1 MFVLPGNISGLILFS
16 VFALTALIQLIYYL
30 FFYSRVR
37 INKPA
42 LSKKKSL
49 KKGVSVIICA
59 KNESENLKNFLPSV
73 LEQEYPEF
81 EVIVVNDC
89 SDDDT
94 EDILKIFERQYP
106 HLRVTTIHKDA
117 SLAHSKK
124 MALFLGIKA
133 AKFEYLLMTD
143 ADCQPVSQDW
153 ISLMAANFSKEKG
166 FVLGYG
172 AYLREKGLLNKYIR
186 FDTMFIAMQYMGMAL
201 AGLPYMGVGRNLA
214 YKRSIFFEN
223 KGFGPYIN
231 LQSGDDDLFIN
242 KLANASNC
250 SVEMSQDS
258 FTRSIPADSFAALTK
273 QKARHLSTSPHYTA
287 SSRSLLITEPLSR
300 IIFYLSFLL
309 LMISSQAWLIPLI
322 LFGIVLI
329 TKTIIF
335 RIVQK
340 ALNEKDLLLFSLLFD
355 IFSPFIN
362 SYFLVITRRNRN
374 RSYEWK

>member
-1 MFVLPGNISGLILFS
+1 MFALPEDIIGIILFS
-16 VFALTALIQLIYYL
+16 IFGLAALIQLVYYF
-30 FFYSRVR
+30 FFYLRVG
-37 INKPA
+37 IKNKTPG
-42 LSKKKSL
+42 KSGNT

-59 KNESENLKNFLPSV
+59 KNEADNLKNFLPSV
-73 LEQEYPEF
+73 LEQEYPEY

-94 EDILKIFERQYP
+94 EDILKIFEQQYP

-117 SLAHSKK
+117 SLTHSKK

-143 ADCQPVSQDW
+143 ADCQPVSSKW
-153 ISLMAANFSKEKG
+153 IRLMTRNFSKEKG

-172 AYLREKGLLNKYIR
+172 GYLREKGLLNKYIR
-186 FDTMFIAMQYMGMAL
+186 FDTMFIAMQYIGMSM
-201 AGLPYMGVGRNLA
+201 AGKPYMGVGRNLA

-231 LQSGDDDLFIN
+231 LQSGDDDLFVN

-250 SVEMSQDS
+250 SVELSQDS
-258 FTRSIPADSFAALTK
+258 FTRSVPAGSFAALAK
-273 QKARHLSTSPHYTA
+273 QKTRHLSTSPHYTLA
-287 SSRSLLITEPLSR
+287 SRFLLITEPLSR
-300 IIFYLSFLL
+300 LIFYLSLII
-309 LMISSQAWLIPLI
+309 LMAVSSAWLIPLI

-329 TKTIIF
+329 SKII
-335 RIVQK
+335 VVGKAQK

-362 SYFLVITRRNRN
+362 IYFLIITRRNRN